1 MAVATPVLEKRIEET
16 QEETEYLYNVRKTED
31 ELHNSQIKERY
42 ARLMNL
48 QNTMSDLKPEPVE
61 PSFVQAA
68 APVQNEIYKV
78 EGARTSA
85 DLFRADSAINRK
97 ESIDEAEAQP
107 VVAVQQVMFEEE
119 NEDLVPTRT
128 TMQYTSANKEV
139 DEEGSI
145 ENGATKKR
153 VHLAKRD
160 KVIIATVISVIVA
173 LFVLIIVNSAM
184 ISRVNGDIKNL
195 QSSLNKAR
203 KAYEKVNDQ
212 LNEYQE
218 NFDETLQLIADD
230 LGMVK

>member
-61 PSFVQAA
+61 PSFVQAV